1 MNILDSIQSHHKL
14 LVQAANDS
22 LELAPKAMRLQP
34 TLDILRKFKDI
45 NVSISCG
52 KITLSLHVTKM
63 DEIIPFLDAIEEA
76 MGISF
81 DNTHDVAQYSWR
93 EFKCK
98 DAPWIEVDAHV
109 PSTGEDCRRV
119 VVGYK
124 QEPVYEIKCG
134 DDAKVPD
141 APKPPESSIS
151 F

>member
-1 MNILDSIQSHHKL
+1 MTILQKIEEHRKVL
-14 LVQAANDS
+14 IEAANNS
-22 LELAPKAMRLQP
+22 LDLAPKAMRLQP
-34 TLDILRKFKDI
+34 TLDILRKFKEI
-45 NVSISCG
+45 NVYISGG
-52 KITLSLHVTKM
+52 KITLSMHVSKM

-81 DNTHDVAQYSWR
+81 DDTKDVAQYSWR

-134 DDAKVPD
+134 DEAKMPD
-141 APKPPESSIS
+141 APKPPET